1 MNRSQF
7 AYKIDDLGDKKWKE
21 TLRDICEVARLCLHN
36 LVGSNTPPLPRCYEQ
51 EFEQAALHLGKEEV
65 LDIVRVDS
73 ERQAYTVK
81 TAILK
86 ASERIG
92 EAKGIL
98 QDFDQEAR
106 KELGLMER
114 HLEILNNHLKAM
126 HDKRFKAVVDSAVS
140 FRDQGEGFV
149 EDLSQVITEI
159 GRQQGILKKLVQKVH
174 EDPLT
179 GVLNR
184 RAWERDLEQL
194 SKDVQENE
202 GRVYTIV
209 IADLDNFK
217 AINDR
222 YGHPVGDAVLRQF
235 AALLQDHFLRS
246 GAVYR
251 YGGDEFTIIVKDA
264 EAEFVKRELEGLR
277 RRLASAIFVAL
288 GGRVKIRLTA
298 SFGLASG
305 DNKRDVKQVISQADE
320 MLYLA
325 KKTGRDCIKGPQGQ

>member
-1 MNRSQF
+1 MNRSQL
-7 AYKIDDLGDKKWKE
+7 AYNIDHLGDKKWKE

-36 LVGSNTPPLPRCYEQ
+36 LVGSNTPPLPRCYQQ
-51 EFEQAALHLGKEEV
+51 EFEQAALHLGKDDV
-65 LDIVRVDS
+65 VDMVRVDS
-73 ERQAYTVK
+73 ERQAYSMK

-98 QDFDQEAR
+98 QDFDQQAR
-106 KELGLMER
+106 KELGRMER
-114 HLEILNNHLKAM
+114 HLEILNKHIEAIHNKS
-126 HDKRFKAVVDSAVS
+126 FKAVVDSAVS
-140 FRDQGEGFV
+140 FRDQGEGFL
-149 EDLSQVITEI
+149 EDISQVIEEI
-159 GRQQGILKKLVQKVH
+159 GRQQGILRKLVQKVH

-184 RAWERDLEQL
+184 RAWERDIEQL
-194 SKDVQENE
+194 AKDIQGNE
-202 GRVYTIV
+202 GRVYTVV

-217 AINDR
+217 AVNDR

-235 AALLQDHFLRS
+235 AARLKDHFSHS

-264 EAEFVKRELEGLR
+264 EAYVVKKELEGLKK
-277 RRLASAIFVAL
+277 RLASAIFVAQ

-298 SFGLASG
+298 SFGLAQG
-305 DNKRDVKQVISQADE
+305 DNKSEVRQVISQADE

-325 KKTGRDCIKGPQGQ
+325 KGAGRDCIKGPQGQ